1 MRRED
6 LFDVIGTA
14 ADTGLLERSEQFEKS
29 RNRGVI
35 WLKWSALAACLCFLL
50 LVGSSLP
57 WESLVPGTA
66 GTPSTSGPGGR
77 GNIPAQ

>member
-1 MRRED
+1 MKRED

-14 ADTGLLERSEQFEKS
+14 ADTELLERSEQFEKS

-66 GTPSTSGPGGR
+66 G
-77 GNIPAQ
+77 